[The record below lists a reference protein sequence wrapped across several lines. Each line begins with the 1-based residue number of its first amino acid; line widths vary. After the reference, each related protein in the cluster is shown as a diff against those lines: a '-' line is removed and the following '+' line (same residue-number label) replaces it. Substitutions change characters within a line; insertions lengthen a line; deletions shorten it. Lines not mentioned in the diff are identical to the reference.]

1 MSYSVTTF
9 WSYCYLT
16 EPSLRCTDL
25 SEAAVSTVTMGVS
38 KRGHVPVWRKGTMAV
53 ITTTAAPASTTLST
67 PRLHLSTLTRL
78 PGILPG
84 ILLGISRT
92 PGKILHYPA
101 LRCSLKK
108 GYVQAPSHPDS
119 EDIITIQHLLQH
131 ESFFSSSF
139 PHKMRLINK
148 SGSINSA
155 AGFKCFMWT
164 IKTLLLWFMDPCSAV
179 VLVKWLKRIN

>member
-1 MSYSVTTF
+1 MYRPERGSGLHCDNGRLQAGTCASVKEGDNGRDHHNCSSSIHNTFYSQA
-9 WSYCYLT
+9 
-16 EPSLRCTDL
+16 SL
-25 SEAAVSTVTMGVS
+25 
-38 KRGHVPVWRKGTMAV
+38 
-53 ITTTAAPASTTLST
+53 
-67 PRLHLSTLTRL
+67 
-78 PGILPG
+78 LPG

-108 GYVQAPSHPDS
+108 GCVQAPSHPDS
-119 EDIITIQHLLQH
+119 ADIITIQHLLQH

-155 AGFKCFMWT
+155 AGFKCFM
-164 IKTLLLWFMDPCSAV
+164 
-179 VLVKWLKRIN
+179 

>member
-1 MSYSVTTF
+1 M
-9 WSYCYLT
+9 CQCG
-16 EPSLRCTDL
+16 R
-25 SEAAVSTVTMGVS
+25 
-38 KRGHVPVWRKGTMAV
+38 VPGTMAV

-78 PGILPG
+78 PGIL
-84 ILLGISRT
+84 LGISRT

-108 GYVQAPSHPDS
+108 GCVQAPSHPDS
-119 EDIITIQHLLQH
+119 ADIITIQHLLQH